1 MKFGESILKKKKLNT
16 TQSYGLTPE
25 QVKEAEK
32 YLNKDSLGAL
42 NAQESIPLYEMF
54 IIGYS
59 FEEIQKHYAQFQLG
73 RIILTAAVNG
83 WAKDRE
89 TLANSIYDRVK
100 ARLIKS
106 TVEQVE
112 FLTDL
117 ISVSAAENSE
127 EVRKYLLDPKGNKP
141 PNMRIDSLKEYKQ
154 VVDMLAS
161 IASTMKNNTPQK
173 QEEQKRLPNK
183 KAKELKQEDDDSVL
197 LAELAE
203 E

>member
-1 MKFGESILKKKKLNT
+1 MKKKKLNN
-16 TQSYGLTPE
+16 TQLYGLTTD

-32 YLNKDSLGAL
+32 FLNKSPAEPL
-42 NAQESIPLYEMF
+42 NAQEAIPLYEMF
-54 IIGYS
+54 VIGYS
-59 FEEIQKHYAQFQLG
+59 FEEIQKHYSQFPLG
-73 RIILTAAVNG
+73 RIILTASINH
-83 WAKDRE
+83 WIKDRE

-117 ISVSAAENSE
+117 ISVSATENSE
-127 EVRKYLLDPKGNKP
+127 EVRKYLADPTNNKKP
-141 PNMRIDSLKEYKQ
+141 EMRIESLKEYKQ

-161 IASTMKNNTPQK
+161 IASSMKTGVPQRPTEDSVK
-173 QEEQKRLPNK
+173 KVSNK
-183 KAKELKQEDDDSVL
+183 KVKEIKEDEESSL

-203 E
+203 DQDG